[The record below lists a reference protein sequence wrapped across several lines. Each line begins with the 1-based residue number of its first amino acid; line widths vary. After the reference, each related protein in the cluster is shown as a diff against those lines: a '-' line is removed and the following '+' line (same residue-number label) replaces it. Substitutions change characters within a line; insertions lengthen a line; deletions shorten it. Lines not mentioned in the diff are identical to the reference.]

1 MKDNR
6 LAKLFDNAMN
16 VLHEYEPA
24 EGYYVAFSGGKD
36 SIVMLDLVRRSGV
49 KHDAH
54 MNITSVDPPEL
65 TAYVKK
71 DEKSENFLTKYRHI
85 ILYTW

>member
-1 MKDNR
+1 MIKFEEHAMKDNR
-6 LAKLFDNAMN
+6 LARLFDDAMN
-16 VLHEYEPA
+16 VLHEYEPP

-65 TAYVKK
+65 TAL
-71 DEKSENFLTKYRHI
+71 S
-85 ILYTW
+85 